1 MKSDYILMQMGLNMS
16 RGTSGHVKA
25 ASVPPGHTLFLLKVH
40 KFTIAAYPLEFKFIT
55 MESEIHAHS
64 TFLGCLWLKVL
75 FLSLISFSL

>member
-1 MKSDYILMQMGLNMS
+1 MQMGLNMS

-40 KFTIAAYPLEFKFIT
+40 KFTIAAYPFKFIT